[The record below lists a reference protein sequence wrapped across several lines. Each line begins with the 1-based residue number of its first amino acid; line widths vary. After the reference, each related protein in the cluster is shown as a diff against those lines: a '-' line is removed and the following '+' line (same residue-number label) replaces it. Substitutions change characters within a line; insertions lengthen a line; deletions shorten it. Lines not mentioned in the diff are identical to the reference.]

1 MKLTSLAHFLG
12 GALTALTTVKFPVL
26 GSIMVVLFI
35 IYEVNEDWHLSNK
48 AFKDILEF
56 MVGVYVSATAM
67 LAWGL
72 IC

>member
-56 MVGVYVSATAM
+56 MLGLYVTALMLILGV
-67 LAWGL
+67 L
-72 IC
+72 